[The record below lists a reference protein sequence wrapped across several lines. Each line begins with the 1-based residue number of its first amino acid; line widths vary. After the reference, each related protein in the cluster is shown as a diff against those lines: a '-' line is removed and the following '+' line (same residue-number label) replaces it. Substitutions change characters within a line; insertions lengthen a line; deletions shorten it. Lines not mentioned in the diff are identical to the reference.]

1 MWLLSHVC
9 HSAWHCVQKQ
19 TSNQLQNAW
28 EALQQTLGVA
38 DLSSKQ
44 NGAGL
49 ATQAERKFKREN
61 R

>member
-1 MWLLSHVC
+1 
-9 HSAWHCVQKQ
+9 VQKQ
-19 TSNQLQNAW
+19 ASNQWQNAW
-28 EALQQTLGVA
+28 EALQQTLRMK

-49 ATQAERKFKREN
+49 ATQAERKFKQQN